1 MLDVFRRLAPLAA
14 LALLLGVPGCG
25 DDHDHDHDH
34 DHDGHAAHVD
44 PPHWPSDFPDAVD
57 RMVIAQEAARGDLSA
72 GRLKAVRSDH
82 VPVLRD
88 LAKWLPEVAGDSDMP
103 EEPWER
109 VNALSSRLLTIYESL
124 LRDLQV
130 GRAVGVDRLAEAEA
144 TLAELRRERDQANPD
159 WFPPLKV
166 SGGGDDSGEESPGE
180 PTSDEL
186 TGAEAEFEA
195 ETEASAGTHPAAS

>member
-1 MLDVFRRLAPLAA
+1 MPFAFLRFAPLVA

-25 DDHDHDHDH
+25 DRYNDHDHDHDH
-34 DHDGHAAHVD
+34 EHDHEGHAAHID

-57 RMVIAQEAARGDLSA
+57 RLVVGQEAARVDLAA
-72 GRLKAVRSDH
+72 GRDKEVRSER

-103 EEPWER
+103 EEPWNR

-124 LRDLQV
+124 LNDLQA
-130 GRAVGVDRLAEAEA
+130 GRSVGVDRLDEAEA
-144 TLAELRRERDQANPD
+144 VLVELRRERDGAEPN

-166 SGGGDDSGEESPGE
+166 GGGEEVSGEESPGE
-180 PTSDEL
+180 PTSDAL
-186 TGAEAEFEA
+186 TGDESEAA
-195 ETEASAGTHPAAS
+195 TEPLPAAS